1 MSKFTLTLKDIRDL
15 KEAALKSEQDRSIIY
30 IQLCDIIE
38 EQNEALKYYAKITD
52 LNSLSV
58 VRRMAFQN
66 VGKVAKEN
74 LLEDGYEEASKV

>member
-15 KEAALKSEQDRSIIY
+15 REAALKSEQDRSIIY

-74 LLEDGYEEASKV
+74 LLEDGYEEANKV

>member
-30 IQLCDIIE
+30 VQLCDIIE

-52 LNSLSV
+52 LNSLSI

-66 VGKVAKEN
+66 VGKVALEN
-74 LLEDGYEEASKV
+74 LLEDGYEEANKV

>member
-66 VGKVAKEN
+66 VGKVALEN
-74 LLEDGYEEASKV
+74 LLEDGYEEANKV

>member
-38 EQNEALKYYAKITD
+38 DQNEALKYYAKITD

-66 VGKVAKEN
+66 VGKVALEN
-74 LLEDGYEEASKV
+74 LLEDGYEEANKV